1 MGYVHTYGLTK
12 SINEIPAE
20 ALTKIQEVVEKYKD
34 ILKLEC
40 DKDEDPVVTDKVIRF
55 NGYGDKGYETF
66 YFSVKELYHFCK
78 TNTKDYD
85 MPVSIILLLL
95 FYYIP
100 EFKLSSDGFWINKAE
115 ADEFTKNGKVELYGY
130 WNDALDFM
138 KSQYSLE
145 FKWHLE
151 VSNSGGHEY
160 YCMNILKPDKPKDEK
175 NKTER
180 KAKIKVN
187 SKDKENSKNK
197 GSIKGPN
204 TVKAI
209 DVKIE
214 AFDKTEPTETIEPKQ
229 EFIEAPTENKTHDG
243 LQDKTPSKE
252 KSKTKKSSDYSKEEK
267 AEYFKNQLEDLKN
280 SIEDKIQN
288 FLDNSEELKNFLK
301 FKNKHFRTYSFRN
314 SLLIYNQFPKASY
327 VAGFKKWQELGYTV
341 NKGSK
346 AIKILVPLIKK
357 NEDKQED
364 SQEIYGF
371 KSVSV
376 FDISQVSPGPN
387 AEPIPGLDL
396 DVLSTENMEYP
407 EDILFNACKT
417 FVEAH
422 CPLHIVNDDSL
433 KDCLGLTNGKEIFL
447 LDTKKPLDMAAVLIH
462 EYAHLHNHF
471 KENRKTLTKDQKETE
486 AEITAMIFASYFNL
500 NHENRFKYLAM
511 YRKNRDLDKCFTTA
525 LNTFDYIILGV
536 NGKNGLETILEGLK
550 KEKNYE
556 PKAS

>member
-1 MGYVHTYGLTK
+1 MGYVHTYRLAE
-12 SINEIPAE
+12 EIKAIPTE
-20 ALTKIQEVVEKYKD
+20 AFTKIQEVVEKYKD
-34 ILKLEC
+34 ILRLEYDNE
-40 DKDEDPVVTDKVIRF
+40 DKEPLITNEKIRF
-55 NGYGDKGYETF
+55 NGYKDKGYETF
-66 YFSVKELYHFCK
+66 YFSAKELYNFCK
-78 TNTKDYD
+78 TNARDYD
-85 MPVSIILLLL
+85 LPVCIILLTL
-95 FYYIP
+95 FQYISD
-100 EFKLSSDGFWINKAE
+100 FSISSDGFWISKAE
-115 ADEFTKNGKVELYGY
+115 ADEFTKTGKVKLYGY
-130 WNDALDFM
+130 WNEALEYM
-138 KSQYSLE
+138 KNEYNIE
-145 FKWHLE
+145 FDWHLNI
-151 VSNSGGHEY
+151 SQSGGYEY
-160 YCMNILKPDKPKDEK
+160 YCMEICRIPEENISDKVVGSNENYLKDKNIEEKEQENIQRNEENHKQKKIKDK
-175 NKTER
+175 K
-180 KAKIKVN
+180 KAK
-187 SKDKENSKNK
+187 
-197 GSIKGPN
+197 
-204 TVKAI
+204 KA
-209 DVKIE
+209 
-214 AFDKTEPTETIEPKQ
+214 
-229 EFIEAPTENKTHDG
+229 
-243 LQDKTPSKE
+243 
-252 KSKTKKSSDYSKEEK
+252 DYSKEEK

-357 NEDKQED
+357 SEDKQED

-525 LNTFDYIILGV
+525 LNTF
-536 NGKNGLETILEGLK
+536 
-550 KEKNYE
+550 
-556 PKAS
+556 